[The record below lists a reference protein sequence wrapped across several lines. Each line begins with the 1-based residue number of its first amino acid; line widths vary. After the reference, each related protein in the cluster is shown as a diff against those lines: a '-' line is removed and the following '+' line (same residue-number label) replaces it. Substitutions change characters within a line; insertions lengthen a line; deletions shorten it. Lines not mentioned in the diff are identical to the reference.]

1 MSPAESER
9 QTLAGV
15 GFGLA
20 AFLFW
25 GLSPIYFRA
34 VSAVDPFELLAHR
47 VVWSA
52 LFLAPL
58 VLLGGGLRPI
68 RRALA
73 EPRTL
78 LALAASTLLISLNWL
93 IFIFAI
99 FTDRLLE
106 VSLGYYLNPLVNVL
120 LGLAFLG
127 ERLGRLRWA
136 GVALG
141 ALGVLNLALH
151 QEGLPWISLGLA
163 LCFGFYGLIRK
174 RTPLGAR
181 DGLFLETLMML
192 PLAGA
197 FLLWL
202 QATGG
207 SAFLAGGDPRLD
219 LLLLA
224 SGLVTA
230 LPLLWFTAAA
240 RRLQLAT
247 IGVMQYLAP
256 SIQFLLAVLAYG
268 EAFTPAHAATF
279 ACIWL
284 GVALFTAG
292 SLRERRRVA

>member
-1 MSPAESER
+1 LSPAESER
-9 QTLAGV
+9 QTLIGV
-15 GFGLA
+15 GFGLC

-34 VSAVDPFELLAHR
+34 VAVIGPFELLAHR

-52 LFLAPL
+52 LFLAPM

-73 EPRTL
+73 EPATL
-78 LALAASTLLISLNWL
+78 LALAVSTLLISTNWL
-93 IFIFAI
+93 IFIVAI
-99 FTDRLLE
+99 AGERLLE

-120 LGLAFLG
+120 LGLVFLG
-127 ERLGRLRWA
+127 ERMGRLRWA
-136 GVALG
+136 GVALA
-141 ALGVLNLALH
+141 ALGVANLALRH
-151 QEGLPWISLGLA
+151 EGFPWISLGLA
-163 LCFGFYGLIRK
+163 LTFGVYGLIRK
-174 RTPLGAR
+174 RMPLGAR
-181 DGLFLETLMML
+181 DGLFLETLLML
-192 PLAGA
+192 PLAGL
-197 FLLWL
+197 FLVWL
-202 QATGG
+202 DASGRG
-207 SAFLAGGDPRLD
+207 LFLAAGDFRLD

-256 SIQFLLAVLAYG
+256 SLHFLLAVLVYG
-268 EAFTPAHAATF
+268 EAFTPVQAVTF
-279 ACIWL
+279 GCIWL

-292 SLRERRRVA
+292 SLRERRRAA

>member
-9 QTLAGV
+9 QTLIGV
-15 GFGLA
+15 AFGLS

-34 VSAVDPFELLAHR
+34 VAAVEPFELLAHR

-52 LFLAPL
+52 LFLAPM

-73 EPRTL
+73 EPTTL
-78 LALAASTLLISLNWL
+78 LALAVTTLLISANWL
-93 IFIFAI
+93 IFIVAI
-99 FTDRLLE
+99 ASERLLE

-120 LGLAFLG
+120 LGLVFLG
-127 ERLGRLRWA
+127 ERMGRLRWA
-136 GVALG
+136 GVAL
-141 ALGVLNLALH
+141 AAAGVANLALRH
-151 QEGLPWISLGLA
+151 EGFPWISLGLA
-163 LCFGFYGLIRK
+163 LTFGVYGLIRK
-174 RTPLGAR
+174 RMPLGAR
-181 DGLFLETLMML
+181 DGLFLETLLML
-192 PLAGA
+192 PPAAL

-202 QATGG
+202 GASGDG
-207 SAFLAGGDPRLD
+207 LFLVAGDLHLD

-256 SIQFLLAVLAYG
+256 SLHFLLAVLVYG
-268 EAFTPAHAATF
+268 EAFTPVQAVTF
-279 ACIWL
+279 GCIWM
-284 GVALFTAG
+284 GVALFTTG
-292 SLRERRRVA
+292 SLRDRRRAA

>member
-1 MSPAESER
+1 LSPAESER
-9 QTLAGV
+9 EKLIGV

-47 VVWSA
+47 VVWSTA
-52 LFLAPL
+52 FLAPL
-58 VLLGGGLRPI
+58 VILGGGLGPI
-68 RRALA
+68 RRALVQR
-73 EPRTL
+73 RTL
-78 LALAASTLLISLNWL
+78 PALAASTLLISLNWL

-106 VSLGYYLNPLVNVL
+106 VSLGYYLNPLVSVL

-136 GVALG
+136 GVGLG

-181 DGLFLETLMML
+181 DGLFLETLLML

-207 SAFLAGGDPRLD
+207 SPFLAGGDLRLD

-268 EAFTPAHAATF
+268 ETFTRVHAATF

-292 SLRERRRVA
+292 SLRERRRAA

>member
-9 QTLAGV
+9 QKLIGV

-47 VVWSA
+47 VVWSTA
-52 LFLAPL
+52 FLAPL
-58 VLLGGGLRPI
+58 VILGGGLGPI
-68 RRALA
+68 RRALVQR
-73 EPRTL
+73 RTL
-78 LALAASTLLISLNWL
+78 PALAASTLLISLNWL

-106 VSLGYYLNPLVNVL
+106 VSLGYYLNPLVSVL

-181 DGLFLETLMML
+181 DGLFLETLLML

-207 SAFLAGGDPRLD
+207 SPFLAGGDLRLD

-268 EAFTPAHAATF
+268 ETFTRVHAATF

-292 SLRERRRVA
+292 SLRERRRAA